1 VNQCRIELHGHVIDS
16 LILPRVMDAIVEYG
30 ASYEFEKFEVGRH
43 NEEPSHV
50 RMLIKASDP
59 ETLQSLVAVL
69 RRHGA
74 QLIHE
79 HDVTVVPAPIDGAF
93 PDGFYSTTNLRTSV
107 RLNGKWLEVQGPEM
121 DCGIRIEGNTAST
134 VPMNDVRAGDLF
146 VVGREGVRMQPLERE
161 RKKAAFEFM
170 GSDVSSEKPKAL
182 AIDEIAK
189 YIRQVK
195 ERGGKVLLV
204 AGPAVIHTGAAKSL
218 AGLIRGGWIDV
229 LFSGNALATHDLEAA
244 LYGTSL
250 GIYLDK
256 GLPAEGGHEHHLR
269 AINTIR
275 LAGGIK
281 AAVEKG
287 LVTSGVMHAVVTSG
301 IDYVLAGSIRDDGPL
316 PEVVT
321 DVVTAQKRMRA
332 LLPGVEVCL
341 MVASM
346 LHSIAVGNLL
356 PAHVKT
362 ISVDINPAVVTKL
375 LDRGSFQTMGLVT
388 DVEAFLRGLLD
399 NLS

>member
-1 VNQCRIELHGHVIDS
+1 MNQCRIELHGHVIDS

-30 ASYEFEKFEVGRH
+30 ASFVFEKFVVGRH
-43 NEEPSHV
+43 FEEPSHV

-195 ERGGKVLLV
+195 EHGGKVLLV